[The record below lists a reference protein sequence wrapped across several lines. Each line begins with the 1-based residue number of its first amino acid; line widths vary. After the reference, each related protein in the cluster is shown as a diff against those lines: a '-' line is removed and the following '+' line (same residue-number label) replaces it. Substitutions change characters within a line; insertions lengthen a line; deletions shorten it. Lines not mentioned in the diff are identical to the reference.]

1 MPKTLCCIS
10 AAYENNNLSE
20 GAVGG
25 RSLGHCELFFILQRD
40 GMLTKKMLWGEKKCK
55 NKPKNLQKMP
65 QKQQKTQTKR
75 DRGRIKSIILILGI
89 NNSISYFTSYEK
101 L

>member
-20 GAVGG
+20 GAIGG

-40 GMLTKKMLWGEKKCK
+40 GMLTKKMLWGEKNAKTKQKTSKKC
-55 NKPKNLQKMP
+55 PKNNKKHKQKEI
-65 QKQQKTQTKR
+65 
-75 DRGRIKSIILILGI
+75 GEG
-89 NNSISYFTSYEK
+89 
-101 L
+101 